1 MVKWFQEQGTP
12 LVLDMLAANLPVF
25 SLFAG
30 GNMPHTMQWTLK
42 MAGHPVSAALTVR
55 PDNGKRALAAMSE
68 RKLWL
73 LGLNKCVRGGSW
85 TNALDVTQPVETVTL
100 DLDELGS
107 IYPEFLPTPLRYGP
121 TQLRE
126 NHHLRALQAVLDSI
140 YTMLTTLANTRI
152 TITDLNGGFAP
163 VSFPLLENFH
173 AALDSQ
179 APVGAAVYT
188 LTFPQWVLGEL
199 SHGCLYASSQYFN
212 IGSLLGMRLYELAAG
227 LNLTD
232 TNPSADI
239 PFSLICDRTAC
250 YHDTA
255 HLLKRLQTCVKH
267 DDLPDYTLSFDR
279 NSQVLRISRRKN
291 QAA

>member
-1 MVKWFQEQGTP
+1 MVKWFQEQGSP
-12 LVLDMLAANLPVF
+12 LVLDVLAANLPIF

-30 GNMPHTMQWTLK
+30 SNTHHTMQWTLK
-42 MAGHPVSAALTVR
+42 MAGQPVSAALTVR
-55 PDNGKRALAAMSE
+55 PADGRRALAAMSE

-85 TNALDVTQPVETVTL
+85 TNALDVAQPVGAVTL
-100 DLDELGS
+100 TLDEIGS
-107 IYPEFLPTPLRYGP
+107 IYPDIQPTPLRYGHAH
-121 TQLRE
+121 LRE
-126 NHHLRALQAVLDSI
+126 SHHLRALQAALDSI

-179 APVGAAVYT
+179 TLVSGAATYT

-199 SHGCLYASSQYFN
+199 AHGCLYANPQYFN
-212 IGSLLGMRLYELAAG
+212 IGSLLGMRLYELAAS

-232 TNPSADI
+232 ASPSVDI
-239 PFSLICDRTAC
+239 PFTLICDRTAC
-250 YHDTA
+250 HHDPA
-255 HLLKRLQTCVKH
+255 HLLKRLLVCVKLNH
-267 DDLPDYTLSFDR
+267 LPDYTLSFDR
-279 NSQVLRISRRKN
+279 NSQVLRISRRKES
-291 QAA
+291 